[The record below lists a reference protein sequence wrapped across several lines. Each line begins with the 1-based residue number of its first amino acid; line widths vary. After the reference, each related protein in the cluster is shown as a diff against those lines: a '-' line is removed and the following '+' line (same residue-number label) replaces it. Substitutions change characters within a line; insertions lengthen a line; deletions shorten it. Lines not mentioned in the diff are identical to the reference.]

1 MSVLWHY
8 FIMNILLTGEPHAGK
23 STLLDRIVNDIDS
36 KLGFVTTEVSENGTR
51 TGFEL
56 VSALGSRALFASID
70 SPSEIRVSRYGVN
83 LDTLNSFIAELPPVK
98 EGQLLYIDEI
108 GQMELYSEQFKNLV
122 QGYLDSSNPF
132 VGTLSS
138 VYHDGFTDSLR
149 QRTDVDIVEVTPENR
164 DEIRVTIADKVQEFL
179 H

>member
-1 MSVLWHY
+1 
-8 FIMNILLTGEPHAGK
+8 MNILLTGEPHAGK
-23 STLLDRIVNDIDS
+23 STLLDRLVNDIDN
-36 KLGFVTTEVSENGTR
+36 KLGFVTTEVSENGSR

-56 VSALGSRALFASID
+56 VSALGSRALLASID

-83 LDTLNSFIAELPPVK
+83 LDILNSFIAELPPI
-98 EGQLLYIDEI
+98 EDDQLLYIDEI

-138 VYHDGFTDSLR
+138 VYHDDFTDSLR
-149 QRTDVDIVEVTPENR
+149 QRMDVDIVEITPDNR
-164 DEIRVTIADKVQEFL
+164 DEIRVKLADKVAKYVQ
-179 H
+179 